1 MFKSKISILLLLV
14 LLVPKL
20 GMTAVEDRD
29 LISRSIAAHSHVY
42 NQDMTN
48 NALLVNLVSD
58 ITEFGAEF
66 TGLGYLKD
74 ARAINK
80 ILSLDL
86 ALTQKQTIAPY
97 FSQMCNLFDLGSP
110 DAVELATLYMGAVRA
125 EEQVTENALNLIFSD
140 LSETGKDVILDY
152 SKKFTSYKPVTRVD
166 WVGIAQD
173 VPDYTIFVMRNG
185 CENFRNSSAA
195 RAKFEGFFRE
205 IQDNLPS
212 NSNWLLD

>member
-1 MFKSKISILLLLV
+1 MFKSKVSILLLLL
-14 LLVPKL
+14 LLVPKT

-29 LISRSIAAHSHVY
+29 LISRSIATHTHVY
-42 NQDMTN
+42 NQDITS
-48 NALLVNLVSD
+48 NALLVNLASD

-66 TGLGYLKD
+66 AGLGFLKD
-74 ARAINK
+74 ARAINR

-86 ALTQKQTIAPY
+86 AVTQKQSIAPY
-97 FSQMCNLFDLGSP
+97 FAQMCNLIDQGSP
-110 DAVELATLYMGAVRA
+110 DAVELATVYMEAVRA
-125 EEQVTENALNLIFSD
+125 EEQVTENALSMIFAD
-140 LSETGKDVILDY
+140 LSETGKEAILDY
-152 SKKFTSYKPVTRVD
+152 SKQFTSYKPVTKVD
-166 WVGIAQD
+166 WVGIARD

-185 CENFRNSSAA
+185 CENFRNPSAA